1 MVRPAASRPV
11 SGGFGRLAL
20 PLVIVGAPLV
30 VFGPSLA
37 NGFVWDDHFN
47 LIANRDYR
55 GLGWT
60 QVMWMLT
67 SAHLAHW
74 IPVTWLTL
82 GVDYTLWGMWPTGY
96 HLSNILFHA
105 ANAWVF
111 YLVARYLVR
120 AAMPG
125 LENAACAAGATAAA
139 LFFAV
144 HPLRVES
151 VAWITERRDLVSGLF
166 LLLAVLAYLHACA
179 GRVDPTRWR
188 VMSLVCFQLA
198 VLSKAIVVTLPVVLL
213 ILDVYPLKRFGLSV
227 RRWTGPASRGVLGEK
242 LLYLPMAILGSFV
255 AISTFGKSGGLTSLD
270 KLPLLDRVAAMLYSA
285 WFYVWKT
292 AVPFGLSPLY
302 EMPPTIDLFTPRFVI
317 AIIGTLGMTVLTVV
331 VRRRWPAALAAWLI
345 YLCLLAP
352 VSGGMH
358 NGRHLV
364 ADRNTY
370 LACLP
375 WALLFGG
382 AVAAIV
388 HAGVVGAVA
397 RYTFRLASSVLAAW
411 LVALAA
417 LSSLQTTAW
426 RDDEALWRHAL
437 AADPRCFT
445 CHHNLGTALA
455 TKGLETAAIPH
466 FRRAVA
472 LRPAEPVPHGAL
484 VIAYLATGAE
494 DSAAAELATL
504 GSLDPGLARDLSP
517 AFLTAW

>member
-1 MVRPAASRPV
+1 MVRSSKRRPV
-11 SGGFGRLAL
+11 SSGIGKLAL
-20 PLVIVGAPLV
+20 PLVIVGVPLV
-30 VFGPSLA
+30 VFAPSLA

-60 QVMWMLT
+60 QLMWMLA
-67 SAHLAHW
+67 SSHLAHW

-82 GVDYTLWGMWPTGY
+82 GVDYALWGMWPAGY

-105 ANAWVF
+105 TNAWVF
-111 YLVARYLVR
+111 YLVGRHLVR
-120 AAMPG
+120 AAMPN
-125 LENAACAAGATAAA
+125 LEHAALTAGATAAA

-166 LLLAVLAYLHACA
+166 FLLTVLTYLYACA
-179 GRVDPTRWR
+179 GGVHSTRWR

-198 VLSKAIVVTLPVVLL
+198 VLAKVIVVTLPVVLV
-213 ILDVYPLKRFGLSV
+213 ILDVYPLKRLEPSV
-227 RRWTGPASRGVLGEK
+227 RRWTAPANRRILAEK
-242 LLYLPMAILGSFV
+242 LLYLPMAFLGGFV

-270 KLPLLDRVAAMLYSA
+270 KLPVLDRLAAILYSA

-292 AVPFGLSPLY
+292 ALPFGLSPLY
-302 EMPPTIDLFTPRFVI
+302 EMPPTIDPLSPRFVV
-317 AIIGTLGMTVLTVV
+317 ALIGTIGITVLAVV
-331 VRRRWPAALAAWLI
+331 VCRRWPAALAVWLV

-370 LACLP
+370 LPCLP

-382 AVAAIV
+382 AMAAIV
-388 HAGVVGAVA
+388 QAGVVGAVT
-397 RYTFRLASSVLAAW
+397 RYTFRLASSIAAAW
-411 LVALAA
+411 LVALAVLA
-417 LSSLQTTAW
+417 SLQTTAW

-437 AADPRCFT
+437 AADPACFT

-455 TKGLETAAIPH
+455 NKGLEAAAIAH
-466 FRRAVA
+466 FQRAVA
-472 LRPAEPVPHGAL
+472 LRPAEPIPHGAL
-484 VIAYLATGAE
+484 VIAYLITGAQ
-494 DSAAAELATL
+494 DRAAAELATL
-504 GSLDPGLARDLSP
+504 RSLDPGLARDLSP